1 MLTLG
6 RLLLATVASAV
17 AGAVLGVFVDGAG
30 LMPRP
35 ARPASHVTV
44 YPLPH
49 LVPKYPGGVALRLAM
64 VQDVIH
70 ERFPKHG
77 QAYYKQRNHEVR
89 EELAK
94 LEKTPWDT
102 RPADRYFAL
111 LDDLGS
117 GLDHLG
123 EDDEAVRV
131 LREKLRQ
138 QQERGWK
145 GRDLYTTYANLG
157 TFLIHG
163 NFKQAM
169 QGDAEAK
176 ERLREGL
183 QFIHRSIEVNPEA
196 HFGREIWQAVAV
208 EYLLDALTNPKL
220 LLQFDMLGDRLG
232 ADIDPQPRRCYKD
245 NWLMGMGSQAQIFLT
260 KANATENTESFRC
273 ELREMIATVGA
284 EEGWCEAVRTSHTKP
299 VPFDEPVL
307 GIIGMWRLG
316 GGANPHFA
324 LALGEIMLRVGQRY
338 LAWCAYER
346 AAGMEERFWPDP
358 DIRRKFMAHCRARQ
372 ELIEKQLPEN
382 ERAELRPRFQAE
394 LAFGQRYQ
402 QAYQDYEAQR
412 IVDGVSL
419 EDPHFYDAFHA
430 KHEPI
435 ASPVGQSDKFFA
447 VSRHFE
453 LPRVPFGSMLFFAGL
468 CAFLTACFVKP
479 RKRL

>member
-1 MLTLG
+1 MLWKVLF
-6 RLLLATVASAV
+6 ATVA
-17 AGAVLGVFVDGAG
+17 GAILGMIVDCAG
-30 LMPRP
+30 LMPQP
-35 ARPASHVTV
+35 ARPAPHARY

-77 QAYYKQRNHEVR
+77 QAYYTQRNREVR
-89 EELAK
+89 DELAK
-94 LEKTPWDT
+94 LEKIPWDT
-102 RPADRYFAL
+102 RPPGRYFAL

-123 EDDEAVRV
+123 DDDEAVRV
-131 LREKLRQ
+131 LREKLQQ

-145 GRDLYTTYANLG
+145 GRELYTTYANLG

-163 NFKQAM
+163 NFKQVT

-208 EYLLDALTNPKL
+208 EYQLGALTNPQL
-220 LLQFDMLGDRLG
+220 LLQYDMVGNRLGD
-232 ADIDPQPRRCYKD
+232 DIDPQSCRCYQD
-245 NWLMGMGSQAQIFLT
+245 MWMHMGGGRDVNRYLTMPETEGNAEFLRQQGIT
-260 KANATENTESFRC
+260 IIR
-273 ELREMIATVGA
+273 A
-284 EEGWCEAVRTSHTKP
+284 EEGWREAVRTSHSKP

-346 AAGMEERFWPDP
+346 AAGMEERFWPDS
-358 DIRRKFMAHCRARQ
+358 DIRRKFVAHCRARQ
-372 ELIEKQLPEN
+372 ELIEKQLTES
-382 ERAELRPRFQAE
+382 ERAELRPRFRAE

-402 QAYQDYEAQR
+402 QAYQEYEARR
-412 IVDGVSL
+412 IADGVTL
-419 EDPHFYDAFHA
+419 EDPHFYDGFHA
-430 KHEPI
+430 EHEPI
-435 ASPVGQSDKFFA
+435 ASPVGQSDRILVVPSEYDF
-447 VSRHFE
+447 
-453 LPRVPFGSMLFFAGL
+453 PRVPIGSMVFFAGL
-468 CAFLTACFVKP
+468 CAFLAACFVKP
-479 RKRL
+479 RKRR

>member
-1 MLTLG
+1 MLWKVLF
-6 RLLLATVASAV
+6 ATVA
-17 AGAVLGVFVDGAG
+17 GAILGMIVDCAG
-30 LMPRP
+30 LMPQP
-35 ARPASHVTV
+35 ARSTPHATV

-49 LVPKYPGGVALRLAM
+49 LIPKYPGGVALRLAM

-111 LDDLGS
+111 FDDLGS
-117 GLDHLG
+117 GLDHLSD
-123 EDDEAVRV
+123 DDEAVRV
-131 LREKLRQ
+131 LRKKLRQ
-138 QQERGWK
+138 QQERGRK

-163 NFKQAM
+163 HFKRVM

-183 QFIHRSIEVNPEA
+183 EFIHRSIEVNPEA

-208 EYLLDALTNPKL
+208 EYLLSALTNPEL
-220 LLQFDMLGDRLG
+220 LLQYDMVGDRLG
-232 ADIDPQPRRCYKD
+232 ADIDPQPRRCYRE
-245 NWLMGMGSQAQIFLT
+245 NWTRQGRGHDAEMLLSKTKPSDPGMHAH
-260 KANATENTESFRC
+260 
-273 ELREMIATVGA
+273 LRVDITTVGA
-284 EEGWCEAVRTSHTKP
+284 EEGWCDAAHTSHTEP

-346 AAGMEERFWPDP
+346 AADMAERFGSDA
-358 DIRRKFMAHCRARQ
+358 DIRRKFVAHCRARQ
-372 ELIEKQLPEN
+372 ELIEKQLSQS
-382 ERAELRPRFQAE
+382 ERAELRPRFRAE

-402 QAYQDYEAQR
+402 QAYQDCEARR
-412 IVDGVSL
+412 IADGVTI

-430 KHEPI
+430 EHEPI
-435 ASPVGQSDKFFA
+435 ASPVGQSDKLLA
-447 VSRHFE
+447 IPGGGGFE
-453 LPRVPFGSMLFFAGL
+453 FPRVPIGSMVFFAGL
-468 CAFLTACFVKP
+468 CAFLAACFAKP
-479 RKRL
+479 RKKP

>member
-1 MLTLG
+1 MLWKV
-6 RLLLATVASAV
+6 LLA
-17 AGAVLGVFVDGAG
+17 AG
-30 LMPRP
+30 LGAILGLIVNGWMPHA
-35 ARPASHVTV
+35 ARPTPSPNV

-64 VQDVIH
+64 VQDVLH
-70 ERFPKHG
+70 ERFPKHS
-77 QAYYKQRNHEVR
+77 QAYYTQRNREVR
-89 EELAK
+89 DELAK
-94 LEKTPWDT
+94 LEKTPWDA
-102 RPADRYFAL
+102 RPAERYFAL
-111 LDDLGS
+111 FDDLGS

-123 EDDEAVRV
+123 DDDEAVRV

-169 QGDAEAK
+169 QDDAEAK
-176 ERLREGL
+176 ARLREGL
-183 QFIHRSIEVNPEA
+183 QFIHCSIEVNPEA

-208 EYLLDALTNPKL
+208 EYLLGTLPNPEL
-220 LLQFDMLGDRLG
+220 LLQYDMVGDRLG
-232 ADIDPQPRRCYKD
+232 ADIDPQPRRCYQE
-245 NWLMGMGSQAQIFLT
+245 NWTRLGDGRQAKILLSE
-260 KANATENTESFRC
+260 TEPINPGFRPY
-273 ELREMIATVGA
+273 LRQNITTVGA
-284 EEGWCEAVRTSHTKP
+284 EEGWCEAVCTSHFEP

-358 DIRRKFMAHCRARQ
+358 NIRRKFVAHCRARQ
-372 ELIEKQLPEN
+372 ELIEKQLPEH

-402 QAYQDYEAQR
+402 QAYQDYEARR
-412 IVDGVSL
+412 IADGVAL
-419 EDPHFYDAFHA
+419 EDPHFYDTFHA
-430 KHEPI
+430 EHEPI

-447 VSRHFE
+447 VSSHFE

-468 CAFLTACFVKP
+468 CAFLTACFVRP
-479 RKRL
+479 RKRP

>member
-1 MLTLG
+1 MLG
-6 RLLLATVASAV
+6 RVLLAAV
-17 AGAVLGVFVDGAG
+17 AGAVLGVFVDRAG

-35 ARPASHVTV
+35 ARPAPQAIV

-49 LVPKYPGGVALRLAM
+49 LIPKYPGGVALRLAM

-77 QAYYKQRNHEVR
+77 QAYYMQRNREVR
-89 EELAK
+89 EELTK
-94 LEKTPWDT
+94 LEKMSWDS

-138 QQERGWK
+138 QQERGLK

-163 NFKQAM
+163 NFKQAT

-183 QFIHRSIEVNPEA
+183 KFIHRSIDVNPEA

-208 EYLLDALTNPKL
+208 EYLLGALTNPEL
-220 LLQFDMLGDRLG
+220 LLQYDIVGDRLE
-232 ADIDPQPRRCYKD
+232 ADIDPQSRRCSPE
-245 NWLMGMGSQAQIFLT
+245 NWTRRGGGRQAEMFLT
-260 KANATENTESFRC
+260 KTNATENAES
-273 ELREMIATVGA
+273 LRHQLRAMIAIVGA
-284 EEGWCEAVRTSHTKP
+284 EEGWCEATRTSHTKP

-338 LAWCAYER
+338 LAWFAYER
-346 AAGMEERFWPDP
+346 AADLEERFGSHA
-358 DIRRKFMAHCRARQ
+358 DIRRMFVAHCRTRQ
-372 ELIEKQLPEN
+372 ELIEKQLPRS
-382 ERAELRPRFQAE
+382 ERAELRPRFRAE

-402 QAYQDYEAQR
+402 QAYQEYEARR
-412 IVDGVSL
+412 IADGVAL

-430 KHEPI
+430 EHEPI

-447 VSRHFE
+447 DSSHSYF
-453 LPRVPFGSMLFFAGL
+453 PRVPFASMFFFAGL

-479 RKRL
+479 RKRR